1 MVDRA
6 VSRKTSMTAMS
17 VAPEMIREN
26 STYCRMSIPLSVPV
40 ICVTRLSALVNTCSP
55 LSVNQTTAAA
65 TTNIT
70 PMATDSRNDS
80 FMTDHGSTREIA
92 SRTRRGAPCGP
103 TVGMR
108 PVLGRAPVRFS
119 VEVAVR
125 GALELAAGAAVGV
138 VVMVGSLGGRG
149 RVAAANAADVATP
162 AFLSQ
167 TVAVSTATIIGDGES
182 SSSPTVAVVVSR
194 SCGDI
199 AVAVAPAAPAAPAAP
214 EGSADP
220 LLDARSAD
228 PLLADRSDEPL
239 LAARSAE
246 PLLADRSGAGRLVLV
261 RSGAGRVDESER

>member
-199 AVAVAPAAPAAPAAP
+199 AVAVAAAAPD
-214 EGSADP
+214 GSADP
-220 LLDARSAD
+220 LLDARSD
-228 PLLADRSDEPL
+228 EPLLGARSDEPL
-239 LAARSAE
+239 LVARSDDE
-246 PLLADRSGAGRLVLV
+246 PLLAVRSDAGRLVL
-261 RSGAGRVDESER
+261 